1 MLPSRIFF
9 DNFFDDLDVPKNMD
23 KMMKCDIYEKDDMY
37 TIEMDVPGF
46 SKEDIKMELAN
57 GYLTISA
64 ERKSETNDTEDKKYL
79 RRERKSYEKCERQF
93 YVGEIDDSL
102 VKAEFKDGILLISVP
117 KEKEPVDTKKIIN
130 ID

>member
-9 DNFFDDLDVPKNMD
+9 DNFFDDLEPSRKMD
-23 KMMKCDIYEKDDMY
+23 KMMKCDIYEKDGKY

-46 SKEDIKMELAN
+46 KKEDIKMELSN

-64 ERKSETNDTEDKKYL
+64 EKTQESDESDDKKYL

-93 YVGEIDDSL
+93 YVGDVDDAD
-102 VKAEFKDGILLISVP
+102 VKAEFKDGILTIVVP
-117 KEKEPVDTKKIIN
+117 KETKEEESKKVIN